1 MMLKHSVVLLKL
13 MQMNNSET
21 YRRRRAQ
28 RPRRPS
34 QLTKG
39 VSLTVL
45 LVIVAFG
52 VMFWLS
58 KALGEE
64 PATIGG
70 EVTAD
75 CLTTVELPDETN
87 EIIINYTGFKVSFN
101 PVHHQ
106 PNYVAWEL
114 TGAETEGMEPRE
126 SKFKADSDVY
136 GCATLEDYR
145 RSGYDRGHMAPA
157 GDMKW
162 SAQAMEDSHYLT
174 NICPQDHSINSGRWS
189 TLEKKCRQWAVR
201 DSAIIIIC
209 GPVLTDIMPNTI
221 GRSQVSVPE
230 RFFKIV
236 LAPYAE
242 PPRAIGFIMPNH
254 PTPDGLE
261 SMATSVDNIEQ
272 ITGFDFFKC
281 LPDDIENEIE
291 SKSNYRLWDKK
302 RR

>member
-1 MMLKHSVVLLKL
+1 
-13 MQMNNSET
+13 
-21 YRRRRAQ
+21 
-28 RPRRPS
+28 
-34 QLTKG
+34 
-39 VSLTVL
+39 
-45 LVIVAFG
+45 
-52 VMFWLS
+52 
-58 KALGEE
+58 
-64 PATIGG
+64 
-70 EVTAD
+70 
-75 CLTTVELPDETN
+75 
-87 EIIINYTGFKVSFN
+87 
-101 PVHHQ
+101 
-106 PNYVAWEL
+106 
-114 TGAETEGMEPRE
+114 
-126 SKFKADSDVY
+126 
-136 GCATLEDYR
+136 
-145 RSGYDRGHMAPA
+145 
-157 GDMKW
+157 
-162 SAQAMEDSHYLT
+162 MEDSHYLT

-261 SMATSVDNIEQ
+261 SMATSVENIEQ

-281 LPDDIENEIE
+281 LPYDIENEVE

>member
-1 MMLKHSVVLLKL
+1 MKNRYLCMIMKKKIMFAFALLCVFCRSIAGCSGDNPEPSAAPEHIAGLEKVITAAGLPEQIVGYEGML
-13 MQMNNSET
+13 
-21 YRRRRAQ
+21 
-28 RPRRPS
+28 
-34 QLTKG
+34 
-39 VSLTVL
+39 
-45 LVIVAFG
+45 
-52 VMFWLS
+52 
-58 KALGEE
+58 
-64 PATIGG
+64 
-70 EVTAD
+70 
-75 CLTTVELPDETN
+75 
-87 EIIINYTGFKVSFN
+87 VSFN
-101 PVHHQ
+101 KDAHV
-106 PNYVAWEL
+106 PNWVAWEL
-114 TGAETEGMEPRE
+114 TADEVAGTVPRAKDFLVDNSVE
-126 SKFKADSDVY
+126 
-136 GCATLEDYR
+136 GCALPKDYSY
-145 RSGYDRGHMAPA
+145 SGYDRGHMAPA

-209 GPVLTDIMPNTI
+209 GPVLTDIIPNTI

-281 LPDDIENEIE
+281 LPYDIENEVE